1 MDLQEHGAAT
11 ARLFAPPPAGSDL
24 VRVFHHE
31 PDLLAGVEP
40 RVAACLTRA
49 AVAPRLLVS
58 PGTWQPPDDEATQ
71 RSFGLL
77 VLDGLMTRTIDV
89 SGRDCPE
96 LVGTGDLLRPWDRC
110 DADALVPE
118 RTTWHALEPTTL
130 AVLDERFAAIVCRCP
145 PVVAA
150 LLSRAVQRSRE
161 VAFQLAIAH
170 VRRAETRLL
179 MLLWHLGDRF
189 GRVTR
194 DGVHVPVRL
203 THELIA
209 QLTCM
214 RRPTVTSTLQRL
226 SRDGEVVR
234 RTDGT
239 WLLAGTPPALREQP
253 RVEEASA

>member
-1 MDLQEHGAAT
+1 MDLQEHRGAT
-11 ARLFAPPPAGSDL
+11 ARLFAPPRAGSDL
-24 VRVFHHE
+24 VRVFEHE

-49 AVAPRLLVS
+49 AVAPRVLV
-58 PGTWQPPDDEATQ
+58 PAGVWEPPDDETTR

-77 VLDGLMTRTIDV
+77 VLDGVMTRTIDV

-96 LVGTGDLLRPWDRC
+96 LVGTGDLLRPWDGP
-110 DADALVPE
+110 DGDALVPE

-130 AVLDERFAAIVCRCP
+130 AVLDERFAALVCRCP
-145 PVVAA
+145 PVVGA
-150 LLSRAVQRSRE
+150 LLSRTVQRSRE
-161 VAFQLAIAH
+161 VVFQLAIAH

-179 MLLWHLGDRF
+179 MLLWHLADRW
-189 GRVTR
+189 GRVTT
-194 DGVHVPVRL
+194 DGVHLPVRL
-203 THELIA
+203 THELVA

-226 SRDGEVVR
+226 SRDGEIVR

-239 WLLAGTPPALREQP
+239 WLLVGTPPALREQP
-253 RVEEASA
+253 LPAATA